1 MAAIKIQEKN
11 YRDNNTANAPESLGP
26 TYIS

>member
-1 MAAIKIQEKN
+1 MATIKIQEKN
-11 YRDNNTANAPESLGP
+11 YRDNNTANAPESFGS